1 MDKKTLINK
10 IFGILKNTYAEN
22 KAYNLL
28 MFLLFDLSG
37 ETKIGIMLSAE
48 WLDKKS
54 ESEALTSIIELF
66 QKNLTE
72 DERRSLLRITILNTN
87 SDIVRNI
94 SSGFKVESGSDV
106 ELRNVVINGLAIDWA
121 IIMETK

>member
-1 MDKKTLINK
+1 MDKKALINK
-10 IFGILKNTYAEN
+10 IFKILKNQYAEN

-48 WLDKKS
+48 WLDTKS
-54 ESEALTSIIELF
+54 ESEVLTSIIEIF
-66 QKNLTE
+66 QKNLSD

-94 SSGFKVESGSDV
+94 SSGFKVESGSDI
-106 ELRNVVINGLAIDWA
+106 ELRNVVINGLVIDWA